1 MGIHFYIDTRTL
13 IGNSKMMTLEQ
24 AIDFAKNNDDFD
36 SRFGA
41 RLCQFLTADQV
52 ADLGFEFSDD
62 EARNTHIAKEW
73 SRDAVIEQLKK
84 DVEFGFEKALDQRG
98 ISAGL
103 MASVVQCWNAVL
115 QEGLEGF
122 DEYPMYGLPIF
133 RATAVKYGFDNPIGD
148 DFGNE
153 EKYNE

>member
-1 MGIHFYIDTRTL
+1 MSIHFYIDTSTL
-13 IGNSKMMTLEQ
+13 SRDSKMMTLEQ
-24 AIDFAKNNDDFD
+24 AIDLAKNNDDFD

-52 ADLGFEFSDD
+52 EELGFEFSSDD
-62 EARNTHIAKEW
+62 ARNSHVAKEW
-73 SRDAVIEQLKK
+73 GRDAIIEQLEK
-84 DVEFGFEKALDQRG
+84 DVAFGFEKALDQRG

-103 MASVVQCWNAVL
+103 MASVVQCWNTVL

-133 RATAVKYGFDNPIGD
+133 RATAVRYGFDNPIGD
-148 DFGNE
+148 DLGDE